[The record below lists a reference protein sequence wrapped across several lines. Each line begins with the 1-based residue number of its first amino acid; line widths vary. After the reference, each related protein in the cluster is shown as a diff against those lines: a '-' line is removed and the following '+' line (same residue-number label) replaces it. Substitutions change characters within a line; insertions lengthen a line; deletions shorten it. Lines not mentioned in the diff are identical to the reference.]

1 MGIHFEK
8 ERYRELGDI
17 YDRWWEGR
25 LGRPLVKVMV
35 RDAFQPEREEPNV
48 PLLSQ
53 ANCNQL
59 QYTPEEIIDRIDY
72 ELSKCA
78 FLGDAFPM
86 VNMWTFGPGALAG
99 FCGAELKN
107 DTGSVWYQA
116 PARELSDIHIQYDPE
131 NIWAKR
137 IKDLYRAGMER
148 WQGKVVLGMPD
159 LGGFQ
164 DVIANFTGSQE
175 LIFALIDEEEEVH
188 RLQQEVYEAWMA
200 AYRDLA
206 GVLAQ
211 GNPGYTDWGGMFS
224 TSPSYILQD
233 DFAYMIGPDMY
244 MDYGYPEIKR
254 ASEELSH
261 TIYHLDGVGNL
272 NHLPALLRTPALNA
286 VQWVY
291 GEGQPSARHWMEVYE
306 KIYQAGKGIEVI
318 GDLDDFYALHSK
330 YGDKLFYQCTVDGG
344 DGMAARLMDE
354 KDCIHNYR
362 VFPREM
368 LGEVMKLLELV
379 KKYAV

>member
-17 YDRWWEGR
+17 YDKWWEGR
-25 LGRPLVKVMV
+25 LGRPLIKVMV
-35 RDAFQPEREEPNV
+35 RDAFQPDREEPKV

-116 PARELSDIHIQYDPE
+116 PARELSDIHIQYEPE

-137 IKDLYRAGMER
+137 IKDLYRAGTER

-164 DVIANFTGSQE
+164 DVIANFVGSQE

-188 RLQQEVYEAWMA
+188 RLQWEVYEAWMA

-206 GVLAQ
+206 DVLAQ
-211 GNPGYTDWGGMFS
+211 GNPGYTDWGGLFS
-224 TSPSYILQD
+224 KSPSYILQD

-244 MDYGYPEIKR
+244 MDYGYPEIKK
-254 ASEELSH
+254 ACEELSH

-272 NHLPALLRTPALNA
+272 NHLSALLRTPALNA

-330 YGDKLFYQCTVDGG
+330 YGDRLFYQCTVDGE
-344 DGMAARLMDE
+344 DRMAKRMMDE
-354 KDCIHNYR
+354 KDCIHSYR

-379 KKYAV
+379 KRV